1 MKPTIYLRRLFAA
14 FALLLLIAAPTS
26 AQGSKWWMSDQYKR
40 ELVLTADQS
49 RKLEEIFQA
58 SLPILRLQK
67 RALDDAEK
75 QFQAAME
82 RGNYS
87 SVMEKVD
94 HLEAARSSLNRTR
107 TLMLVNMRKLLT
119 TEQWIKLDAMHQA
132 AAQKQ
137 ADGGHKK

>member
-1 MKPTIYLRRLFAA
+1 MKPTIYLKRLFAA
-14 FALLLLIAAPTS
+14 FALLLLVAGSAA

-40 ELVLTADQS
+40 ELVLTVDQS

-58 SLPILRLQK
+58 SLPMLRLQK
-67 RALDDAEK
+67 KALDEAEK
-75 QFQAAME
+75 EFQAAME

-132 AAQKQ
+132 AAQKL
-137 ADGGHKK
+137 ADSGHKK

>member
-1 MKPTIYLRRLFAA
+1 
-14 FALLLLIAAPTS
+14 
-26 AQGSKWWMSDQYKR
+26 
-40 ELVLTADQS
+40 VLTADQS
-49 RKLEEIFQA
+49 RKLEDTFQA
-58 SLPILRLQK
+58 SLPMLRLQK
-67 RALDDAEK
+67 KALDDAEK
-75 QFQAAME
+75 EFQEAME

-119 TEQWIKLDAMHQA
+119 TEQWIKLDALHQA

-137 ADGGHKK
+137 ADGSHKK